1 MKSEVV
7 FQAANLWELLSAR
20 WSLAGP
26 DFIHPVGHVVPHIV
40 DDEVFC
46 LVRFEFLLL
55 GLLPD
60 GLALK

>member
-7 FQAANLWELLSAR
+7 FQAADLGEQFTAR

-26 DFIHPVGHVVPHIV
+26 DFIHPVCHVVPHIG
-40 DDEVFC
+40 DDEVSCFM
-46 LVRFEFLLL
+46 RAEFLLL

-60 GLALK
+60 GLALG